1 MDASEIKNIFR
12 KFYRAPRAEQS
23 AENGSGLGL
32 AIVEEIVVQHG
43 GSIKVESR
51 VNEGSRFT
59 LLLPRAAGRAMTTA

>member
-1 MDASEIKNIFR
+1 
-12 KFYRAPRAEQS
+12 
-23 AENGSGLGL
+23 L